1 MGHHSLVASGHIVHE
16 HTLLVQTRILVCGS
30 LIEYDICVEPSAVF
44 RGITGLRLLGRL
56 RVLSYK
62 QVYERMTSGARPST
76 DVGLWRVSVA
86 QIVFE
91 GRSQCLNMLR
101 PVLLG

>member
-1 MGHHSLVASGHIVHE
+1 LGHHLLVASGHIVHV
-16 HTLLVQTRILVCGS
+16 HTLLVQTKILVCGS
-30 LIEYDICVEPSAVF
+30 PTEYDICVGPSAVF

-56 RVLSYK
+56 RVPSYK

-86 QIVFE
+86 QIVFG

-101 PVLLG
+101 PVPLG